1 MRANVS
7 PCRSQA
13 SRISA
18 MTLVASLALSLGGCF
33 GRSPDVT
40 GSIAAGSPAT
50 QRQSTE
56 QWASR
61 YRANPSD
68 KTAALGYAKALR
80 EQTQYN
86 QAAAVL
92 ENVAIKSPYDQE
104 VLAAYGKALADAG
117 RLKEAAGVLAR
128 AHTPENPNWSVL
140 SAQGS
145 VADQL
150 GDHAGAQ
157 GYYAAALKIK
167 PGEPRILSN
176 LGLSYALDNRLN
188 QAETTMRQASE
199 SPDADARVRQNFALV
214 LALDGKFTEAEQV
227 AERDLSPAD
236 AAASVAAIRGMIAQ
250 SNTWSTIQRN
260 AGRSSAAS
268 PRAKV
273 AAADGS

>member
-1 MRANVS
+1 M
-7 PCRSQA
+7 
-13 SRISA
+13 
-18 MTLVASLALSLGGCF
+18 LALSLGGCLR
-33 GRSPDVT
+33 GASPDVT
-40 GSIAAGSPAT
+40 GSIKPGWMGGGRKSAD
-50 QRQSTE
+50 
-56 QWASR
+56 QWAAR
-61 YRANPSD
+61 YKANPSD
-68 KTAALGYAKALR
+68 KSAALNYAKALR
-80 EQTQYN
+80 EATQYN

-117 RLKEAAGVLAR
+117 RLKEAAAVLAR

-157 GYYAAALKIK
+157 GYYAAALKIR
-167 PGEPRILSN
+167 PGEPHVLSN
-176 LGLSYALDNRLN
+176 LGLSYALDNRLA

-199 SPDADARVRQNFALV
+199 NSEADARVRQNFALV

-236 AAASVAAIRGMIAQ
+236 AAASVASIRGMIAQ

-260 AGRSSAAS
+260 AGTGGGA

-273 AAADGS
+273 AKADAS